1 MLSENLYRAHIAAI
15 TMLLASV
22 ITYASL
28 TAASGT
34 INVSHGTGGTNGTNS
49 NAAGGGGRR

>member
-28 TAASGT
+28 AAASGT
-34 INVSHGTGGTNGTNS
+34 INVLHRTGGTNGTNS